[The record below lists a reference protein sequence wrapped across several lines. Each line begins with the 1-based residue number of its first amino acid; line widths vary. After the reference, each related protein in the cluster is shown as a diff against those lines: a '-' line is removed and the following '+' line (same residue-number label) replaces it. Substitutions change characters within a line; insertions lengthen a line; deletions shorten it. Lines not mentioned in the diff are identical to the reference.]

1 MSIIDTPSIGKS
13 KAVSEGYV
21 APCTYS
27 KIRSEGKLSIPAGC
41 LLRTNSS
48 MPASPDGIMTS
59 VLSSFGLA
67 AWALG
72 LANTLPRARHAKAR
86 QKELVGIKT
95 SLDCFVLE
103 PLGGGFS
110 RWGWST
116 TLY

>member
-1 MSIIDTPSIGKS
+1 
-13 KAVSEGYV
+13 
-21 APCTYS
+21 
-27 KIRSEGKLSIPAGC
+27 
-41 LLRTNSS
+41 
-48 MPASPDGIMTS
+48 MTS

-116 TLY
+116 TLYQRIGFIENKRHQVSACAGVIL